1 MVVERKRVDRLDLAT
16 STRERV
22 PLPPY
27 HREKGGTKVP
37 HGKYLGK
44 YNPFAKYGLSKPSG
58 NVGQQRNINRYNK
71 ERQFILMK
79 KFKYNNLINVYI
91 ILSSLLFSWL
101 LIKFKI

>member
-1 MVVERKRVDRLDLAT
+1 MVAERKRVDRLDLAT

-27 HREKGGTKVP
+27 HREKRGHKGSTWEI
-37 HGKYLGK
+37 LRK

-71 ERQFILMK
+71 ERRFILMK
-79 KFKYNNLINVYI
+79 KFKYNNFIHI
-91 ILSSLLFSWL
+91 
-101 LIKFKI
+101 